1 MKKRIIL
8 IVILLCIFLIPVSKG
23 NSVKIERVDPSTTTL
38 ITMLRPELDPELAA
52 VHAKYIDKN
61 VQLWGIDRYAF
72 VSVVSVESG
81 FDPMARNRS
90 GAQGVCQIMVKA
102 HRDKIKRM
110 NLKPNEVYFLDNNYS
125 LGCEI
130 FKDAKKE
137 SKTLDETLRRYVGGN
152 NPGYVKSVKK
162 DINKCQALISNR
174 YVIE

>member
-8 IVILLCIFLIPVSKG
+8 TIVLLCTFLVPISKG
-23 NSVKIERVDPSTTTL
+23 NSVKIERVEPSTTTL
-38 ITMLRPELDPELAA
+38 ITMLKPTLDPELAA

-61 VQLWGIDRYAF
+61 VKLWGVDRYTF
-72 VSVVSVESG
+72 ISMVNVESG
-81 FDPMARNRS
+81 FDSMARNRS

-110 NLKPNEVYFLDNNYS
+110 NLKPHEIYFLDNNYS

-152 NPGYVKSVKK
+152 SPGYIKSVRR
-162 DINKCQALISNR
+162 DINKCQALISNK
-174 YVIE
+174 YAVE